1 MLSKE
6 ELLTKDISELEN
18 IAQSLGVTNEFDDD
32 KEGLIYAILDRQA
45 DRGAAEQAAP
55 LKRKRVRIAK
65 KAELRGY
72 SATILGR
79 SADGTLPHH
88 TTTSCR
94 QQSSP
99 SHTLARRKQLSY
111 GSKSFFVM

>member
-45 DRGAAEQAAP
+45 DRGAP
-55 LKRKRVRIAK
+55 
-65 KAELRGY
+65 
-72 SATILGR
+72 
-79 SADGTLPHH
+79 
-88 TTTSCR
+88 
-94 QQSSP
+94 P
-99 SHTLARRKQLSY
+99 SRPRH
-111 GSKSFFVM
+111 